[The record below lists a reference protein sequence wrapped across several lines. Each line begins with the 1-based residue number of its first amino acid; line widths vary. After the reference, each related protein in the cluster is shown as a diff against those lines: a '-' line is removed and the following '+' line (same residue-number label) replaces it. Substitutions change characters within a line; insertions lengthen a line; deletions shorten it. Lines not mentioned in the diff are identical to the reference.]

1 MNRCSPV
8 VRVANFFLSEG
19 FVKGDSV
26 AVFMA
31 NRPEFVC
38 VWLGLAKIGTYRT
51 EPGTSLLWRNW

>member
-31 NRPEFVC
+31 NA
-38 VWLGLAKIGTYRT
+38 GGAKFD
-51 EPGTSLLWRNW
+51 EPAAPPAAASAP

>member
-38 VWLGLAKIGTYRT
+38 VWLGLAKIGTYSLQNRT
-51 EPGTSLLWRNW
+51 WYLSVMA